1 VPSDNRRGKPAPLEV
16 DLARLP
22 KMSNTELRALWAEQ
36 FRGKPPPSRN
46 LLIREIAWRT
56 QEQRDGGFDAETRRL
71 LKAAMRAATAAGP
84 RSKPGNRDVSG
95 EESLPR
101 KRCPRQP
108 TTSPKLPAAA
118 RLVREWGGARH
129 EVIVVEDGRA
139 YRYRDRTYKSLTAV
153 AREITGTHRSGPMF
167 FGLSNR
173 TGTRA
178 ANDNGR
184 EPKGGRR

>member
-1 VPSDNRRGKPAPLEV
+1 LDNRRGKPAPLEI

-22 KMSNTELRALWAEQ
+22 KLTNAELRALWAEH

-84 RSKPGNRDVSG
+84 RSKPREDDVAADGS
-95 EESLPR
+95 ESR
-101 KRCPRQP
+101 KRHRRKP

-118 RLVREWGGARH
+118 RLVREWGGVRH
-129 EVIVVEDGRA
+129 EVTVVEDGRA
-139 YRYRDRTYKSLTAV
+139 YRYRDRTFKSLTAV

-173 TGTRA
+173 AGKRA
-178 ANDNGR
+178 ANDN
-184 EPKGGRR
+184 EHKPKGGRR